1 LVQRYG
7 SLGNSPVRLMAKTFY
22 GTKDAAD
29 EQVVVLSNILSSAA
43 TVGYDSTLG
52 LKDSA
57 VVALNGEK
65 IKSLVHLAHLITSC
79 KEEFLRFDMEA
90 GGKVVVVEREVA
102 EKCTEDVME
111 QHNMN
116 SHMSKDVKLALE
128 EVEK

>member
-1 LVQRYG
+1 
-7 SLGNSPVRLMAKTFY
+7 
-22 GTKDAAD
+22 
-29 EQVVVLSNILSSAA
+29 
-43 TVGYDSTLG
+43 
-52 LKDSA
+52 
-57 VVALNGEK
+57 
-65 IKSLVHLAHLITSC
+65 
-79 KEEFLRFDMEA
+79 MEA